1 MKQISLLLS
10 ALFVIGC
17 AQERYVVIP
26 DESGQ
31 SGSLLVKPRGKESV
45 ELDSPYA
52 LSTSG
57 FWGIGKRSAEVQEV
71 KEIWRGPLDAHPIA
85 VKKFTVYFLE
95 GTNDLTPESTKTLEA
110 VFEEI
115 RKRTVAD
122 VVVIGHTDTVGA
134 GELNDRLAET
144 RAKTMQAE
152 LVRLGI
158 DPESIKASGR
168 GERDLKV
175 KTPDEVNE
183 PLNRRVEIQVR

>member
-175 KTPDEVNE
+175 QTPDEVNE